1 MDKSVLANDFFVEL
15 IQNQFESYQ
24 QRNNRYSLRAFATK
38 LQVSPSTLSEILRK
52 KRKISKTT
60 AANIIQIL
68 DPENSEA
75 LYHLNHLDEHYS
87 PYKTDTI
94 ETLRIEG
101 DEALLFEKWYHLAI
115 VTFFDSHRYD
125 GTPDSIANYFGISK
139 EDAIDATSRLLRL
152 GIINEKNG
160 RYVNSAQFYIT
171 DRSKIN
177 DSIHVSKRHALKN
190 ALQALETAPLQ
201 DKSSFSMM
209 FSVFDHK
216 LVPEAIE
223 YLDKMKRGFVKKF
236 KGKGD
241 KSAIYQ
247 LSMQFFPCEMIGT
260 SEEHRDT

>member
-24 QRNNRYSLRAFATK
+24 QRNSRYSLRAFATK

-60 AANIIQIL
+60 AASIVQIL
-68 DPENSEA
+68 DPANQDA
-75 LYHLNHLDEHYS
+75 LYHLEHLDEHYT
-87 PYKTDTI
+87 PYKTDSI
-94 ETLRIEG
+94 KTLRIEG

-115 VTFFDSHRYD
+115 VTFFDSKKYD
-125 GTPDSIANYFGISK
+125 GSAQSIANYFGISLK
-139 EDAIDATSRLLRL
+139 EATEATDRLLRL
-152 GIINEKNG
+152 GVIKEENG

-171 DRSKIN
+171 DRSKLN
-177 DSIHVSKRHALKN
+177 DSIHISKKYALKN
-190 ALQALETAPLQ
+190 ALHALEAKPLQ

-209 FSVFDHK
+209 FSVFDQK

-223 YLDKMKRGFVKKF
+223 YLDKMKKGFVKKF

-247 LSMQFFPCEMIGT
+247 LSIQFFPCENIGST
-260 SEEHRDT
+260 NDQEP